1 MKRTMTAMF
10 ALCLAAGLVLPASA
24 LEYTIDAPDGPDY
37 GKPTSVEVVHTADGG
52 ARKNEDVSKTPL
64 SSHPVLGRPA
74 WIPGTPG
81 AISRL
86 TCPRRRSC
94 HRGGGQWERLKC
106 HNARKSHWLRDRPRH
121 DRPLYPL
128 HGGDG

>member
-1 MKRTMTAMF
+1 MKRTMTAML

-52 ARKNEDVSKTPL
+52 ARKNEDVSKNAALTPPGFGTP
-64 SSHPVLGRPA
+64 SMDT
-74 WIPGTPG
+74 GTPG

-86 TCPRRRSC
+86 TCPPSALLPPGRWSM
-94 HRGGGQWERLKC
+94 GAAQV
-106 HNARKSHWLRDRPRH
+106 S
-121 DRPLYPL
+121 
-128 HGGDG
+128 